1 MTHLLTDCGFTSFF
15 QDKEFI
21 ENLPKS
27 RFELSKD
34 INDENYDNKETN
46 NKLLPQR
53 PQKQFEQ
60 NNDSTKVLNVS
71 STSKTTIT

>member
-1 MTHLLTDCGFTSFF
+1 MTNFLMGCGFTSFF

-21 ENLPKS
+21 ENSPKS

-34 INDENYDNKETN
+34 INDENYDIKETN

-60 NNDSTKVLNVS
+60 NNDSTKVLNA
-71 STSKTTIT
+71 STSKTIII